1 MIDHL
6 MSFAHTHRGA
16 LMWVSGASAAMF
28 LGSLLLVPWLIGR
41 APADFFTR
49 PNVPK
54 RGAGAVLLR
63 VLRNLVGWL
72 LLFAG
77 LAMLVLPGQGLLM
90 VLLALSLMDLP
101 AKRALVRRI
110 VQRPPVWKALSY
122 FRNRAH
128 QPPFEMP

>member
-1 MIDHL
+1 MIDYV
-6 MSFAHTHRGA
+6 MSFAHTHRAA
-16 LMWVSGASAAMF
+16 LMWISGLSAAMF

-49 PNVPK
+49 PAVAR
-54 RGAGAVLLR
+54 RGVGAVLLKI
-63 VLRNLVGWL
+63 LRNLVGWL
-72 LLFAG
+72 LLIAG

-90 VLLALSLMDLP
+90 VLLALSLVDLP

-122 FRNRAH
+122 FRQRAH